1 MRTSEH
7 GGVSDTVSLLLTLA
21 SERWGAGVVWK
32 FRAGLGVRNC
42 LKVFA
47 YSVLRTP

>member
-21 SERWGAGVVWK
+21 SERWMSG
-32 FRAGLGVRNC
+32 NC
-42 LKVFA
+42 LV
-47 YSVLRTP
+47 VLSRFVSQELSESLL